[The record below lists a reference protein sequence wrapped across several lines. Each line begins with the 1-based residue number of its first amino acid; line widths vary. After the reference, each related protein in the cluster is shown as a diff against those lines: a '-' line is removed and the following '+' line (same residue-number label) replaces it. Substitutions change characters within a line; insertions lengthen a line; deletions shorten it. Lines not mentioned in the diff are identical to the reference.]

1 MLVPVVALSYSP
13 RQPSSTEVS
22 MRLIG
27 LAVVFGSQR
36 PANGTQAATSET
48 RVSYGYSTRVGLRRP
63 ARMRELPLAKRA

>member
-1 MLVPVVALSYSP
+1 VPVVALSYSP

-36 PANGTQAATSET
+36 PAN
-48 RVSYGYSTRVGLRRP
+48 ST
-63 ARMRELPLAKRA
+63 ELGG